1 MQAVTQ
7 PAGEGWSPQS
17 HGGRVVQ
24 YPPDPS
30 GKDTAFPPP
39 EYICND
45 GKVEL
50 LAQQTLLHITPVR
63 ACSSAALLLASL
75 ESPLTRETLNDARH
89 VATAVHGQPRM
100 DRALRSTGRVLVQD
114 GTLCRRDGW
123 GLRL

>member
-63 ACSSAALLLASL
+63 RLQQRSSPS
-75 ESPLTRETLNDARH
+75 S
-89 VATAVHGQPRM
+89 
-100 DRALRSTGRVLVQD
+100 
-114 GTLCRRDGW
+114 
-123 GLRL
+123 

>member
-1 MQAVTQ
+1 MIYRLDHVRRLAHLKASTMQAVTQ

-63 ACSSAALLLASL
+63 ACSS
-75 ESPLTRETLNDARH
+75 SP
-89 VATAVHGQPRM
+89 
-100 DRALRSTGRVLVQD
+100 SS
-114 GTLCRRDGW
+114 
-123 GLRL
+123 